1 MKKLLSIFAI
11 TVILVGCSKG
21 DDPQPKPE
29 TDSITIT
36 SGSSITLQS
45 EESTGTIT
53 ISSNVSWKAS
63 ATESWVELSPT
74 SGAAGNSSITVKVKE
89 NESTDE
95 RNASVTI
102 TGGKASASV
111 TIAQKQKD
119 ALLLSTNKIEIGG
132 EGGEFEVEVKSNVT
146 VQHTID
152 VDWIKLVSTKA
163 MTTSKLTFA
172 VEESDEKEKR
182 EGTIKFTAGNLKEE
196 VKVYQA
202 EGGDIFVLSH
212 KEYELTKEE
221 QEIKIELRSNI
232 GFSTIEIPKDVDWI
246 TEVQTKASS
255 TYTKY
260 LLISENNT
268 YDDRAAK
275 VDIFNGDKSRKETIA
290 IWQSQTDSLGVVKS
304 EYDVAPEG
312 EVIEIDVHHNVKFTV
327 KIPETCQGWIRILET
342 KGIESSNVQIE
353 VAENDGKVAREGVL
367 SIKGDEIDRTVL
379 IRQNPVHT
387 KILYTST
394 DGEIIEPLHN
404 RINAWDISGE
414 ELRFTNTYSS
424 EGGIIEFDG
433 KVHTMECPIFMG
445 SQLLTF
451 QGISNNVFLKDN
463 PTEWLSLITGETW
476 SMNDMFDGCT
486 ALTKVDFSN
495 FNTKNLT
502 NARKMFNGCASLTE
516 LILGEFNTD
525 NMTNMKRM
533 FYGCSSLE
541 SLDVRNFNT
550 VNVTDMEGLFCRCSS
565 LTSLDVSKFNT
576 ENVTDMNSLF
586 EECSLL
592 TTLEV
597 GGFDTRNVTNMKKM
611 FYGCSSLESLDV
623 RNFNT
628 VNVTDMEGL
637 FFRCSSLTS
646 LDVSKFNTEN
656 VTDMSEMFFRCSSL
670 TSLDVSNFN
679 TENVTDMGSVFAGC
693 SSVESL
699 DVGNF
704 NTENA
709 TIMWQMF
716 NGCSSLESLD
726 ISIFNTEN
734 VTEMSGMFDGCSSL
748 KTLDLSRFRTEN
760 VTDMG
765 RMFYGCS
772 SLESLDMSSFNTE
785 NVINMYDMFT
795 YCRSLK
801 ELDLCGFYTGNVT
814 RMNCMFEGCSS
825 LESLD
830 ISNFNTENVTDMEQ
844 MFRDCSSLQ
853 KLKVGVETNKGVM
866 GPRMF
871 DGVGNYGL
879 LFYPQGSDY
888 SEWLNESNLG
898 AYGWTGRTY

>member
-1 MKKLLSIFAI
+1 MKKLFSIFAI

-36 SGSSITLQS
+36 SGSSITFQS

-53 ISSNVSWKAS
+53 LSSNVSWKAS
-63 ATESWVELSPT
+63 TTESWVEVSPT

-102 TGGKASASV
+102 TGGTASV
-111 TIAQKQKD
+111 SVKITQKQKD
-119 ALLLSTNKIEIGG
+119 ALIVSEAKVEIGG
-132 EGGEFEVEVKSNVT
+132 AGGEFEVEVKSSVD

-163 MTTSKLTFA
+163 MTAKTLTFA
-172 VEESDEKEKR
+172 VEESEEKEKR
-182 EGTIKFTAGNLKEE
+182 EGTITFTAGSLQEE

-202 EGGDIFVLSH
+202 EGGDIFVLSQ
-212 KEYELTKEE
+212 KEYELTKDA

-232 GFSTIEIPKDVDWI
+232 GFSTIEIPADVDWI
-246 TEVQTKASS
+246 EEVETKLSS

-260 LLISENNT
+260 LWISENDTFDN
-268 YDDRAAK
+268 REAK
-275 VDIFNGDKSRKETIA
+275 VDIYNEDKSRKETITV
-290 IWQSQTDSLGVVKS
+290 WQSQTDSLGAVKS

-312 EVIEIDVHHNVKFTV
+312 EVIEMDIRHNVDFTV
-327 KIPETCQGWIRILET
+327 EIPEVCQGWIRILET
-342 KGIESSNVQIE
+342 KGLESSKVQIE
-353 VAENDGKVAREGVL
+353 VAENDGKVGREGVL
-367 SIKGDEIDRTVL
+367 FIKGDGIDRSVL

-387 KILYTST
+387 KIFYTST
-394 DGEIIEPLHN
+394 DGQVIEPHK
-404 RINAWDISGE
+404 RIDAWDISGE
-414 ELRFTNTYSS
+414 ELGYTNTYTS

-433 KVHTMECPIFMG
+433 KVHTMECPIFCWDWDKRL
-445 SQLLTF
+445 QAFL
-451 QGISNNVFLKDN
+451 GISNEVFLEDDPGMWSN
-463 PTEWLSLITGETW
+463 LSGDSWI
-476 SMNDMFDGCT
+476 MNNMFDECSV
-486 ALTKVDFSN
+486 LTKADLSN
-495 FNTKNLT
+495 FNTENLT
-502 NARKMFNGCASLTE
+502 NARQMFSGCTSLTE
-516 LILGEFNTD
+516 LILGEFNTE
-525 NMTNMKRM
+525 NMTSMRQM
-533 FYGCSSLE
+533 FEGCSLLTSLDVGGFDTQNVTDMDRLFSGCKSLE
-541 SLDVRNFNT
+541 SLDVHNFNT
-550 VNVTDMEGLFCRCSS
+550 E
-565 LTSLDVSKFNT
+565 
-576 ENVTDMNSLF
+576 
-586 EECSLL
+586 
-592 TTLEV
+592 
-597 GGFDTRNVTNMKKM
+597 NVTNMKKM

-670 TSLDVSNFN
+670 ASLDVSNFN

-693 SSVESL
+693 SSLESL

-709 TIMWQMF
+709 TNMWQMF

-726 ISIFNTEN
+726 ISNFNTKN
-734 VTEMSGMFDGCSSL
+734 VTDMSGMFDGCSSL
-748 KTLDLSRFRTEN
+748 KTLDLSSFRTEN

-765 RMFYGCS
+765 GMFYGCS

-785 NVINMYDMFT
+785 NVTDMYAMFR

-801 ELDLCGFYTGNVT
+801 ELDLCGF
-814 RMNCMFEGCSS
+814 
-825 LESLD
+825 
-830 ISNFNTENVTDMEQ
+830 NTENVTEMEQ
-844 MFRDCSSLQ
+844 LFMGCSSLRN
-853 KLKVGVETNKGVM
+853 LKVGEATNKGVM
-866 GPRMF
+866 GTNMF
-871 DGVGNYGL
+871 DGVGSEGL
-879 LFYPQGSDY
+879 LLYPQGSDY

-898 AYGWTGRTY
+898 AYGWTGQTY